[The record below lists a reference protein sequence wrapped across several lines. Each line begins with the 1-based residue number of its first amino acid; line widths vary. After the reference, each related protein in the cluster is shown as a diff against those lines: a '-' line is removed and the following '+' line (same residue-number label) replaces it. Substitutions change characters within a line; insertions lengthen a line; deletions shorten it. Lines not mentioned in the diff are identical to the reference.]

1 MMQSVLEKIPEVG
14 AACVREGSGAAAPI
28 HSASETAPF
37 DPLKLES
44 QLCFPLYVCSKEVV
58 RRYKPFLDELGIT
71 YTQYIVLMALWEEQ
85 GVSVGDLGSRLYLDS
100 GTLTPLLK
108 KMELNGLVVR
118 ARSDSDERR
127 VVVTLTRQGEDMKKQ
142 AADVP
147 LKMARCV
154 DLDPEE
160 AGMLKTLL
168 TKVLDSIRA
177 S

>member
-1 MMQSVLEKIPEVG
+1 MQGVLEKEREAG
-14 AACVREGSGAAAPI
+14 AVRVCQGYDAAASGSLVREP
-28 HSASETAPF
+28 ASS
-37 DPLKLES
+37 DLLKLES

-85 GVSVGDLGSRLYLDS
+85 GVSVGDLGAKLYLDS

-108 KMELNGLVVR
+108 KMEAHGLVAR
-118 ARSDSDERR
+118 ARSDADERK
-127 VVVTLTRQGEDMKKQ
+127 VVVTLTRKGEDMKKR
-142 AADVP
+142 AADIP

-154 DLDPEE
+154 DLSSEE
-160 AGMLKTLL
+160 ARLLKSLL
-168 TKVLDSIRA
+168 AKVIDGIRL